1 MNLLKY
7 WPTKEEVDHCIKPEA
22 EGAHD
27 AVLLAVHQPSPL
39 SYRIGANEKVATS
52 EDALYAYFTTPDV
65 PMGAHVVPI
74 TGASGVGKSHLVRM
88 LAARLQSDENA
99 SRFLVIRIPKSASL
113 RRVVE
118 LILAPLPDESY
129 AKVKQEFK
137 SAMASVDIATA
148 TISFQAQLEIALDAL
163 RAELTQQAR
172 ANPSNS
178 LLKQKL
184 GHAQRLPKFLGD
196 PVIVEHFRT
205 QVFPRIVG
213 RAVSGHLAEDGAG
226 SVEDFKVADF
236 DLPETVEI
244 GKAAQTT
251 QQYYQMHLR
260 ANGNAGMR
268 IAVDLLN
275 DRVVDQAMRQLF
287 QLHEAIG
294 GMTLQDVILEIR
306 RLLLADGRELV
317 ILVEDFKALTGI
329 QDTLLHVL
337 IQEGVRDGKQVL
349 ATMRS
354 AIAVTDGYLA
364 GQDTIATRAKREWIV
379 ESQLGSE
386 EEVLQ
391 RTRRLVASY
400 LNAARWGHEELVR
413 RYQKGS
419 REWSS
424 GRAWIEPFVDAD
436 AADALPAFGEV
447 DGVFLFPFTEPAI
460 ERLARMALTQA
471 GKLVFT
477 PRFVI
482 DHILRNILLIG
493 REAYQ
498 ANLFP
503 PPSLLAPAASAE
515 VANWLS
521 TRPVSLDQRQRYER
535 LVTIWGNGPDTV
547 AEIGRVP
554 ASVFQTFVLEPPG
567 IAAPPIRPPASRTGA
582 EDGERGGETVV
593 IDPAPPKTTAPA
605 APAADPRV
613 TELRA
618 ALEGWV
624 QNGVRLEQS
633 VANQIRKS
641 LEQAIVERIDWNAE
655 RCAKFAL
662 GVTRISIPNAAGEG
676 NLLADVI
683 RIAPDNR
690 DADGRLRTE
699 LVALLRFYQFR
710 KRQADYDE
718 VDDDLARIG
727 NLVSRLL
734 PQALAVVRQLL
745 KAQLQ
750 QAIRVLATN
759 SRVLGVSDRGRSVNG
774 VSALLFGQPGR
785 REAPPEDAPLAFQ
798 EWRQLQQAA
807 SAVRGKLRDILL
819 ERCGCFQGTG
829 GKAYGA
835 DIARILQALPSD
847 GDKIDLE
854 LLEPLDPTLR
864 SALTQLREA
873 PVNVRAKRVQTEA
886 QRLQQTLQA
895 ELGENFDKQQIAD
908 ALKELAEGMQQS
920 GTWSTEDVGMS
931 GPAFKRMCEDFRTS
945 ALREA
950 LSTLQA
956 SAQLDDEKSEGK
968 GLSRIAQ
975 LDINPLLHAH
985 HFVAAARKVTT
996 VARRRADQILGT
1008 TQGLDVAAQADVI
1021 LATFDSLLS
1030 DLDVLEEKG
1039 AQECC

>member
-1 MNLLKY
+1 MNLMSY

-39 SYRIGANEKVATS
+39 SYRIGAKDKVATS

-118 LILAPLPDESY
+118 LILAPLPDAGY

-137 SAMASVDIATA
+137 NAMAGVDIATA
-148 TISFQAQLEIALDAL
+148 TIRFQAQLEIALEAL

-172 ANPSNS
+172 ANPSNG
-178 LLKQKL
+178 LLRQKL
-184 GHAQRLPKFLGD
+184 GHVQRLPKFMND
-196 PVIVEHFRT
+196 PAVVEYFRT

-213 RAVSGHLAEDGAG
+213 RAVSGQVGDGTE

-236 DLPETVEI
+236 ELPETVEI
-244 GKAAQTT
+244 GKAAQMT
-251 QQYYQMHLR
+251 QQYYQLQLR

-287 QLHEAIG
+287 QLNDAIG

-306 RLLLADGRELV
+306 RLLLAEGRELV

-329 QDTLLHVL
+329 QNTLLNVL

-364 GQDTIATRAKREWIV
+364 GQDTIATRAKREWVV

-386 EEVLQ
+386 EEVLR
-391 RTRRLVASY
+391 RTKRLVASY

-413 RYQKGS
+413 RYQQGS
-419 REWSS
+419 RDWSS
-424 GRAWIEPFVDAD
+424 GSAWIEPFADHDAS
-436 AADALPAFGEV
+436 DALPEFGEV
-447 DGVFLFPFTEPAI
+447 DGVFLFPFTEAAI

-482 DHILRNILLIG
+482 DHVLRNVLLIG
-493 REAYQ
+493 RDAYRDG
-498 ANLFP
+498 LFP

-515 VANWLS
+515 VASWLS
-521 TRPVSLDQRQRYER
+521 TRPVSGGQRDRYER
-535 LVTIWGNGPDTV
+535 LVTIWGNAPDTV

-554 ASVFQTFVLEPPG
+554 SSVFHAFGLEAPG
-567 IAAPPIRPPASRTGA
+567 IAAPPVTPPGSRTRP
-582 EDGERGGETVV
+582 EPDVKGGETVV
-593 IDPAPPKTTAPA
+593 VDPTPA
-605 APAADPRV
+605 APTVDPRV
-613 TELRA
+613 VELRA
-618 ALEGWV
+618 TLESWV
-624 QNGVRLEQS
+624 QNGVRLEQV
-633 VANQIRKS
+633 VASQIRKS
-641 LEQAIVERIDWNAE
+641 LEQAIVDRIDWNAE

-662 GVTRISIPNAAGEG
+662 GSTRISIPHAFGEG

-683 RIAPDNR
+683 KIAPDNR

-699 LVALLRFYQFR
+699 LVALLRFYQFH

-718 VDDDLARIG
+718 ADDDLARIG

-734 PQALAVVRQLL
+734 PQALAVVRQLV

-774 VSALLFGQPGR
+774 VSALLFGQPGL
-785 REAPPEDAPLAFQ
+785 REAPPDDAPEAFQ
-798 EWRQLQQAA
+798 QWRQLQQ
-807 SAVRGKLRDILL
+807 SALAIRGKLRETLL
-819 ERCGCFQGTG
+819 NLCGCFQGTG
-829 GKAYGA
+829 GKAHGA

-847 GDKIDLE
+847 GDKIDLN
-854 LLEPLDPTLR
+854 LLESLDANSRT
-864 SALTQLREA
+864 ALTQFREMT
-873 PVNVRAKRVQTEA
+873 VNARAKRIQSEA
-886 QRLQQTLQA
+886 QRLQQGLQA
-895 ELGENFDKQQIAD
+895 ELDENFDKQQIAD

-920 GTWSTEDVGMS
+920 GTWSTEDVGMT

-975 LDINPLLHAH
+975 LDVNPLIHAH
-985 HFVAAARKVTT
+985 RFVAAARKVTT

-1039 AQECC
+1039 EQECC

>member
-27 AVLLAVHQPSPL
+27 AVLLAVHQASPL
-39 SYRIGANEKVATS
+39 SYRIGANEKVATT
-52 EDALYAYFTTPDV
+52 EDELYAYFTTPDV

-88 LAARLQSDENA
+88 LAARLQSDESA

-118 LILAPLPDESY
+118 LILAPLPDAGY

-137 SAMASVDIATA
+137 SAMAGVDIATA
-148 TISFQAQLEIALDAL
+148 TISFQAQLEIALDAR
-163 RAELTQQAR
+163 RAELAQEAK

-178 LLKQKL
+178 LLKKKL
-184 GHAQRLPKFLGD
+184 GHAQLLSKFMSD
-196 PVIVEHFRT
+196 SVIVDHFRT
-205 QVFPRIVG
+205 NVFPRIVG
-213 RAVSGHLAEDGAG
+213 RAVSGDQAEDGAG
-226 SVEDFKVADF
+226 SAEDFKVADF
-236 DLPETVEI
+236 DLPETIEI
-244 GKAAQTT
+244 GKAAHQI
-251 QQYYQMHLR
+251 QQYYRLQLR
-260 ANGNAGMR
+260 TSDNAGMR
-268 IAVDLLN
+268 VAVDLLN
-275 DRVVDQAMRQLF
+275 DRVVDRAMRQLF

-337 IQEGVRDGKQVL
+337 IQEGVRDGKQEL

-386 EEVLQ
+386 QEVLQ
-391 RTRRLVASY
+391 RTTRLVASY

-413 RYQKGS
+413 RYQQGN
-419 REWSS
+419 RNWSS
-424 GRAWIEPFVDAD
+424 DRAWIEPFVDAD
-436 AADALPAFGEV
+436 ATDALPEFGEV

-460 ERLARMALTQA
+460 ERLARMALTRA

-493 REAYQ
+493 REAYR

-503 PPSLLAPAASAE
+503 PLSLLPPPPSAE

-521 TRPVSLDQRQRYER
+521 TRPVSSGQRDRYER

-547 AEIGRVP
+547 AEIGRIP
-554 ASVFQTFVLEPPG
+554 ASVFQAFELAPPG
-567 IAAPPIRPPASRTGA
+567 IAAPPVTPPDPRTEAG
-582 EDGERGGETVV
+582 GGEKGRETAFV
-593 IDPAPPKTTAPA
+593 DPKPPKPT

-613 TELRA
+613 TELRT
-618 ALEGWV
+618 ALESWV
-624 QNGVRLEQS
+624 QNGVRIEQS
-633 VANQIRKS
+633 LASQIRKS
-641 LEQAIVERIDWNAE
+641 LEQAIVDRIDWNAE
-655 RCAKFAL
+655 RCVKFSL
-662 GVTRISIPNAAGEG
+662 GSNRISIPHAFGES

-683 RIAPDNR
+683 KIASDNR
-690 DADGRLRTE
+690 DASGRLRTE
-699 LVALLRFYQFR
+699 LVALLRFYQLH

-718 VDDDLARIG
+718 ADDDLARIG

-734 PQALAVVRQLL
+734 PQALALVRQIL
-745 KAQLQ
+745 KTQLQ
-750 QAIRVLATN
+750 QVIRILATN

-774 VSALLFGQPGR
+774 VSALLFGPPGR
-785 REAPPEDAPLAFQ
+785 REAPPDDAPPAFQ

-807 SAVRGKLRDILL
+807 SAVRGNLRDMLL

-829 GKAYGA
+829 GKAYGV
-835 DIARILQALPSD
+835 DIARILQAMRSD

-886 QRLQQTLQA
+886 QRLQQALQA

-920 GTWSTEDVGMS
+920 GTWSTEDVGTT

-956 SAQLDDEKSEGK
+956 SAQLDDEKSESK
-968 GLSRIAQ
+968 GLTRIAQ
-975 LDINPLLHAH
+975 LDVNPLIHAQR
-985 HFVAAARKVTT
+985 FVAAARKVTT

-1039 AQECC
+1039 EQECC

>member
-39 SYRIGANEKVATS
+39 SYRIGTNEKVRTS

-118 LILAPLPDESY
+118 LILAPLPDASY
-129 AKVKQEFK
+129 AKVKHEFK
-137 SAMASVDIATA
+137 NAMASVDIATA

-178 LLKQKL
+178 LIKQKL

-213 RAVSGHLAEDGAG
+213 RAVSGHLAEDGEG

-236 DLPETVEI
+236 DLPDTVEI

-306 RLLLADGRELV
+306 RLLLAEGRELV

-354 AIAVTDGYLA
+354 AIAVTNGYLA

-386 EEVLQ
+386 GEVLQ
-391 RTRRLVASY
+391 RTKRLVASY

-413 RYQKGS
+413 RYQQGS
-419 REWSS
+419 RDWSS
-424 GRAWIEPFVDAD
+424 SSAWIEPFVDDD
-436 AADALPAFGEV
+436 AVDALPSFGEV
-447 DGVFLFPFTEPAI
+447 DGVFLFPFTESAI
-460 ERLARMALTQA
+460 ERLAHMAMTQA

-482 DHILRNILLIG
+482 DHILRNILLVG
-493 REAYQ
+493 REAYR

-521 TRPVSLDQRQRYER
+521 TRPVSPEQRGRYTR
-535 LVTIWGNGPDTV
+535 LVTIWANNPDTV
-547 AEIGRVP
+547 AEIGRIP
-554 ASVFQTFVLEPPG
+554 ASVFQTFGLAPPG
-567 IAAPPIRPPASRTGA
+567 IAAPPVTLPDPGTGAGGGEKGGQTVVVERPPVTP
-582 EDGERGGETVV
+582 T
-593 IDPAPPKTTAPA
+593 
-605 APAADPRV
+605 ADPRV

-624 QNGVRLEQS
+624 QNGVRLEQNL
-633 VANQIRKS
+633 ANQIRKS
-641 LEQAIVERIDWNAE
+641 LEAAIVERIDWNAE

-662 GVTRISIPNAAGEG
+662 GTTRISIPNAAGEG

-690 DADGRLRTE
+690 DTDGRLRTE
-699 LVALLRFYQFR
+699 LIALLRFYHFH

-745 KAQLQ
+745 KAQLK

-759 SRVLGVSDRGRSVNG
+759 SRVLSVSDRGRSING
-774 VSALLFGQPGR
+774 VSALLFGQPVVR
-785 REAPPEDAPLAFQ
+785 DAPPENAPPAFQ
-798 EWRQLQQAA
+798 EWRELQQSAL
-807 SAVRGKLRDILL
+807 AVRSKLREMLL
-819 ERCGCFQGTG
+819 DRCGCFQGKG
-829 GKAYGA
+829 GTAYGA
-835 DIARILQALPSD
+835 DIARIVQALPSD

-854 LLEPLDPTLR
+854 LLEPLDLTLR

-886 QRLQQTLQA
+886 QRLQQSLQA

-968 GLSRIAQ
+968 GLSRIAR
-975 LDINPLLHAH
+975 LDVNPLIHAH
-985 HFVAAARKVTT
+985 RFVAAARKVTT
-996 VARRRADQILGT
+996 VAKRRADQILGT

-1030 DLDVLEEKG
+1030 DLDALEEKG
-1039 AQECC
+1039 EQECC

>member
-7 WPTKEEVDHCIKPEA
+7 WPTNEEVDHCIKPEA

-39 SYRIGANEKVATS
+39 SYRIGANAKVTAS
-52 EDALYAYFTTPDV
+52 EDDLYAYFTTPDV

-118 LILAPLPDESY
+118 LILEPLPDAGY
-129 AKVKQEFK
+129 AKVKQEFRN
-137 SAMASVDIATA
+137 AMADVKIATA
-148 TISFQAQLEIALDAL
+148 TISFQAQLEIALDAR
-163 RAELTQQAR
+163 RAELAQEAR
-172 ANPSNS
+172 ANSSNS

-184 GHAQRLPKFLGD
+184 GHAQLLSRFMSD
-196 PVIVEHFRT
+196 SVIVDHFRT
-205 QVFPRIVG
+205 NVFPRIVG
-213 RAVSGHLAEDGAG
+213 RAVSGYQAEDSAEA
-226 SVEDFKVADF
+226 VEDFKASDF
-236 DLPETVEI
+236 DLPETIEI
-244 GKAAQTT
+244 GKAAHAI
-251 QQYYQMHLR
+251 QQYYRLQLR
-260 ANGNAGMR
+260 TNGNAGMR
-268 IAVDLLN
+268 VAADLLN

-287 QLHEAIG
+287 KLHEAVG

-306 RLLLADGRELV
+306 RLLLAEGRELV

-391 RTRRLVASY
+391 RTKRLVASY

-413 RYQKGS
+413 RYQQGS
-419 REWSS
+419 RDWSS
-424 GRAWIEPFVDAD
+424 GRAWIEPFVDDD

-493 REAYQ
+493 REAYR

-521 TRPVSLDQRQRYER
+521 TRQVSLEQRHRYER
-535 LVTIWGNGPDTV
+535 LVTIWGNGPETV

-554 ASVFQTFVLEPPG
+554 ASVFQTFGLEPPG
-567 IAAPPIRPPASRTGA
+567 IAAPPAPPLNSRTQL
-582 EDGERGGETVV
+582 ERGVKHAETLVV
-593 IDPAPPKTTAPA
+593 NPTPVAPA
-605 APAADPRV
+605 TDTRV
-613 TELRA
+613 SDLRA
-618 ALEGWV
+618 ILERWV
-624 QNGVRLEQS
+624 QKDERIEQGL
-633 VANQIRKS
+633 ANQIRKS
-641 LEQAIVERIDWNAE
+641 LEQAIVDRIDWNAE
-655 RCAKFAL
+655 RCAKFSL
-662 GVTRISIPNAAGEG
+662 GSNRISIPHAFGES
-676 NLLADVI
+676 NLLAEVI
-683 RIAPDNR
+683 KIAPDNR
-690 DADGRLRTE
+690 DANGRLRTE
-699 LVALLRFYQFR
+699 LVALLRFYQFNKR
-710 KRQADYDE
+710 KADYDE
-718 VDDDLARIG
+718 ADDDLARIG

-734 PQALAVVRQLL
+734 PQALAIVRQLIR
-745 KAQLQ
+745 AQLQ

-774 VSALLFGQPGR
+774 VSALLFGQPGLR
-785 REAPPEDAPLAFQ
+785 DAPPEDAPPAFQ
-798 EWRQLQQAA
+798 EWRQLQQSAL
-807 SAVRGKLRDILL
+807 AVRGKLREMLL
-819 ERCGCFQGTG
+819 DRCGCFQGTG
-829 GKAYGA
+829 GKACGA

-847 GDKIDLE
+847 GDKIDLD
-854 LLEPLDPTLR
+854 LLEPLDASLR

-886 QRLQQTLQA
+886 QRLQQSLQA

-920 GTWSTEDVGMS
+920 GTWSTEDVGMT

-956 SAQLDDEKSEGK
+956 SALLDDEKSEGK

-975 LDINPLLHAH
+975 LDVNPLIHAYR
-985 HFVAAARKVTT
+985 FVAAARKVTT
-996 VARRRADQILGT
+996 VAKRRADQILGT

-1039 AQECC
+1039 EQECC

>member
-118 LILAPLPDESY
+118 LILAPLPDAGY

-137 SAMASVDIATA
+137 NAMAGVDIATA
-148 TISFQAQLEIALDAL
+148 TISFQAQLEIALDAR
-163 RAELTQQAR
+163 RAELTQQAK

-184 GHAQRLPKFLGD
+184 GHAQRLPKFMND
-196 PVIVEHFRT
+196 PAVVEHFRT
-205 QVFPRIVG
+205 QVFPRIVR
-213 RAVSGHLAEDGAG
+213 RAVSGQVGDGTE

-251 QQYYQMHLR
+251 QQYYQLQLR
-260 ANGNAGMR
+260 TNGNAGMR

-306 RLLLADGRELV
+306 GLLLAEGRELV

-364 GQDTIATRAKREWIV
+364 GQDTIATRAKREWVV

-391 RTRRLVASY
+391 RTKRLVASY

-413 RYQKGS
+413 RYQQGG
-419 REWSS
+419 RDWSS
-424 GRAWIEPFVDAD
+424 GRAWIEPFADDDAT
-436 AADALPAFGEV
+436 DALPEFGEV

-471 GKLVFT
+471 EKLVFT

-493 REAYQ
+493 REAYRDG
-498 ANLFP
+498 LFP
-503 PPSLLAPAASAE
+503 PPSLLAPPASAE

-521 TRPVSLDQRQRYER
+521 TRPVSVEQRYRYER
-535 LVTIWGNGPDTV
+535 LVTIWGNAPDTV

-554 ASVFQTFVLEPPG
+554 PSVFQTFGLEPPG
-567 IAAPPIRPPASRTGA
+567 IAAPPVMPPDSRTGP
-582 EDGERGGETVV
+582 GHGVKGGETVV
-593 IDPAPPKTTAPA
+593 VEPKPT

-613 TELRA
+613 VELRA
-618 ALEGWV
+618 ALETWV
-624 QNGVRLEQS
+624 QNGVRLEQG
-633 VANQIRKS
+633 VASQIRKS
-641 LEQAIVERIDWNAE
+641 LEQAIVDRIDWNAE

-662 GVTRISIPNAAGEG
+662 GSTRISIPHAFGEG

-699 LVALLRFYQFR
+699 LVALLRFYQFH
-710 KRQADYDE
+710 KRQADYE
-718 VDDDLARIG
+718 EADDDLARVG

-734 PQALAVVRQLL
+734 PQALTVVRQLV

-774 VSALLFGQPGR
+774 VSALLFGQPGL
-785 REAPPEDAPLAFQ
+785 REAPPDDAPAAFQ
-798 EWRQLQQAA
+798 EWRQLQQ
-807 SAVRGKLRDILL
+807 SALAIRGKLREMLL

-829 GKAYGA
+829 GKAHGA

-847 GDKIDLE
+847 GDTIDLN

-873 PVNVRAKRVQTEA
+873 PVNVRAKRVQSEA
-886 QRLQQTLQA
+886 QRLQQALQN

-945 ALREA
+945 ALRDA

-975 LDINPLLHAH
+975 LDVNPLIHAH
-985 HFVAAARKVTT
+985 RFIAAARKVTT

-1030 DLDVLEEKG
+1030 DLDMLEEKG
-1039 AQECC
+1039 EQECC

>member
-1 MNLLKY
+1 MNLMKY
-7 WPTKEEVDHCIKPEA
+7 WPTKDEVDHCIKPEA

-39 SYRIGANEKVATS
+39 SYRIGDNEKVATN

-65 PMGAHVVPI
+65 PMGSHVVPI

-118 LILAPLPDESY
+118 LILAPLPDAGY
-129 AKVKQEFK
+129 AKVKKEFTN
-137 SAMASVDIATA
+137 AMAGVDIATA

-163 RAELTQQAR
+163 RAELTQQAK

-178 LLKQKL
+178 QLRQKL
-184 GHAQRLPKFLGD
+184 GHAQRLPKFMGD
-196 PVIVEHFRT
+196 PVIVEYFRT

-213 RAVSGHLAEDGAG
+213 RAVSGQQDDVTG
-226 SVEDFKVADF
+226 SVEDFKVTDF

-251 QQYYQMHLR
+251 QQYYQLQLR

-287 QLHEAIG
+287 QLNQAIG

-306 RLLLADGRELV
+306 QLLLADGRELV

-364 GQDTIATRAKREWIV
+364 GQDTIATRAKREWVV
-379 ESQLGSE
+379 ESQLGRE
-386 EEVLQ
+386 EEVLE
-391 RTRRLVASY
+391 RTKRLVASY
-400 LNAARWGHEELVR
+400 LNAARWGHAELVR
-413 RYQKGS
+413 RYQQGS
-419 REWSS
+419 RDWSS
-424 GRAWIEPFVDAD
+424 GRAWIEPFVDHD
-436 AADALPAFGEV
+436 VADALPEFGEV
-447 DGVFLFPFTEPAI
+447 EGVFLFPFTEPAI

-471 GKLVFT
+471 GRLVFT

-493 REAYQ
+493 REAYRN
-498 ANLFP
+498 NLFP

-515 VANWLS
+515 VASWLS
-521 TRPVSLDQRQRYER
+521 TRPVSVEQRQRYER
-535 LVTIWGNGPDTV
+535 LVTIWGDGPDTV
-547 AEIGRVP
+547 AEVGRVSP
-554 ASVFQTFVLEPPG
+554 SVFQTFGLAPPG
-567 IAAPPIRPPASRTGA
+567 IAALP
-582 EDGERGGETVV
+582 VM
-593 IDPAPPKTTAPA
+593 PPKSPTEATQTIDVGEAVVVVQKPTAPT
-605 APAADPRV
+605 ADPRV
-613 TELRA
+613 VELRA
-618 ALEGWV
+618 VLENWV
-624 QNGVRLEQS
+624 QNDVRLEQG
-633 VANQIRKS
+633 VANQIRKF
-641 LEQAIVERIDWNAE
+641 LEQAIAERIDWNAE

-662 GVTRISIPNAAGEG
+662 GSNRISIPHAFGEG
-676 NLLADVI
+676 NLLADVVK
-683 RIAPDNR
+683 IAPDNR

-699 LVALLRFYQFR
+699 LIALLRFYQFH

-718 VDDDLARIG
+718 ADDDLARIG
-727 NLVSRLL
+727 NLISRLL
-734 PQALAVVRQLL
+734 PQALALVRKLL
-745 KAQLQ
+745 RAQLA
-750 QAIRVLATN
+750 QAILILTMN
-759 SRVLGVSDRGRSVNG
+759 SRVLGVSDRGRSANG
-774 VSALLFGQPGR
+774 VSALLFGQPGWR
-785 REAPPEDAPLAFQ
+785 GEPPGDAPAAFQ
-798 EWRQLQQAA
+798 EWRQLQDCAFGI
-807 SAVRGKLRDILL
+807 RGKLREVLL
-819 ERCGCFQGTG
+819 DRCGCFQGTG
-829 GKAYGA
+829 GTAYGV

-847 GDKIDLE
+847 GDKIDPD
-854 LLEPLDPTLR
+854 LLEPLDANLR
-864 SALTQLREA
+864 TAMTQLREA
-873 PVNVRAKRVQTEA
+873 PVNVRAKRVRSEA
-886 QRLQQTLQA
+886 QRLQQTLQI
-895 ELGENFDKQQIAD
+895 ELGETFDKQQIAD
-908 ALKELAEGMQQS
+908 ALKELADGMQQS
-920 GTWSTEDVGMS
+920 GTWSTEEVGMT

-945 ALREA
+945 ALRDA
-950 LSTLQA
+950 LVTLQA
-956 SAQLDDEKSEGK
+956 SVQLDDEKSEGK

-975 LDINPLLHAH
+975 LDVNPLIHAH
-985 HFVAAARKVTT
+985 RFVAAARKVTT

-1008 TQGLDVAAQADVI
+1008 TQGLDVTAQADVI

-1039 AQECC
+1039 EKECC